1 MMGLSNEGMEGCT
14 VIFYEAMLS
23 DVSLD
28 DLRPTDRVCR
38 LLKMALEAERTYSEQ
53 MPRLARDAY
62 IAHDGEPSKIK
73 RAHAFSHMLD
83 NMTQYILPGELLVGN
98 RTERPGAQ
106 NSTPRDWWGDKDDPR
121 TGNKNLEQYEASFL
135 YPEFIATLS
144 PEAKLAQDELLAGF
158 PAGSAG
164 SFGHIVAG
172 YDMLLREGAEAIAR
186 RARASYEE
194 SADKDNR
201 QANARLAFALSWEAF
216 MRWAMR
222 YRDLALSLSQVET
235 GAERKAELL
244 RIAETLEHVPAK
256 PARTLREALQSFVL
270 MHMALL
276 IEQPGGGS
284 ISLSG
289 LDRVL
294 NPFLLAD
301 IETGRLNIDEAE
313 ELVDSM
319 YVKLVE
325 NAIWPRDVVMFANL
339 SIGGADETG
348 DDATNDMSLIML
360 RSTARVRSSHPMLSV
375 RWHRRIDQRFFLRVC
390 ELLRMGLG
398 LPALFNDHEF
408 VPVLL
413 EWGATPEEAWR
424 YGIVGCVEPAVMGV
438 VHGQTMGGH
447 INLLKCL
454 ELAMNDGRALMSGA
468 QVGPRTGEFED
479 FQSFDH
485 LMDAYKIQ
493 LEWAIKL
500 NCEAVDAVGHSQQKL
515 FGYPFMSATMQGAI
529 AQGRDLVDGARIN
542 RATVCMVGMT
552 NVVDALIAVE
562 ALVFEGGKIG
572 KGELMEALRC
582 DFSGFEALE
591 ALLLTGAPKFGN
603 GEDGPVR
610 LYNRLSKMQQR
621 AFDRYTGPRGDR
633 YNTGLWATTWHVTMG
648 ASTGA
653 SADGRR
659 AGMPLVDGIGAVTGR
674 ATQGPTSVAVDVAK
688 LEARQYWQGGYT
700 FNMKFSKN
708 LLEKEKGLLSFRD
721 YLNTFFELG
730 GMQMQIN
737 TISRELLLS
746 AQREPEKHAD
756 LIVRVAG
763 FSAYFIGLSRSVQ
776 DEIISR
782 TEHAV

>member
-1 MMGLSNEGMEGCT
+1 
-14 VIFYEAMLS
+14 
-23 DVSLD
+23 
-28 DLRPTDRVCR
+28 
-38 LLKMALEAERTYSEQ
+38 
-53 MPRLARDAY
+53 
-62 IAHDGEPSKIK
+62 
-73 RAHAFSHMLD
+73 
-83 NMTQYILPGELLVGN
+83 
-98 RTERPGAQ
+98 
-106 NSTPRDWWGDKDDPR
+106 
-121 TGNKNLEQYEASFL
+121 
-135 YPEFIATLS
+135 
-144 PEAKLAQDELLAGF
+144 
-158 PAGSAG
+158 
-164 SFGHIVAG
+164 
-172 YDMLLREGAEAIAR
+172 
-186 RARASYEE
+186 
-194 SADKDNR
+194 
-201 QANARLAFALSWEAF
+201 
-216 MRWAMR
+216 
-222 YRDLALSLSQVET
+222 
-235 GAERKAELL
+235 
-244 RIAETLEHVPAK
+244 
-256 PARTLREALQSFVL
+256 
-270 MHMALL
+270 
-276 IEQPGGGS
+276 
-284 ISLSG
+284 
-289 LDRVL
+289 
-294 NPFLLAD
+294 
-301 IETGRLNIDEAE
+301 
-313 ELVDSM
+313 
-319 YVKLVE
+319 
-325 NAIWPRDVVMFANL
+325 
-339 SIGGADETG
+339 
-348 DDATNDMSLIML
+348 
-360 RSTARVRSSHPMLSV
+360 
-375 RWHRRIDQRFFLRVC
+375 
-390 ELLRMGLG
+390 MGLG

-479 FQSFDH
+479 FQSYEQ
-485 LMDAYKIQ
+485 LMDAYQIQ

-500 NCEAVDAVGHSQQKL
+500 NCEAVDAAGHSQQKL

-572 KGELMEALRC
+572 KGDLMEALRR

-610 LYNRLSKMQQR
+610 LYNRLSEMQQR

-633 YNTGLWATTWHVTMG
+633 YNSGLWATTWHVTMG

-688 LEARQYWQGGYT
+688 LEARKHWQGGYT
-700 FNMKFSKN
+700 FNMKFTKT

-737 TISRELLLS
+737 TISRELLLA